1 MLTGGT
7 STDNQQALVDVKM
20 KLREAGA
27 LPFII
32 AVGSGHDFSKLTAT
46 VNDPKDIF
54 KAPSFQELLF
64 QVKSTAEGVASRKSK
79 LTNNLYKN
87 KITILHVEGDR

>member
-7 STDNQQALVDVKM
+7 STDDRQALEDVKM

-54 KAPSFQELLF
+54 KVPSFQELLF
-64 QVKSTAEGVASRKSK
+64 HVKSTAEVVVSRKSK
-79 LTNNLYKN
+79 L
-87 KITILHVEGDR
+87 

>member
-7 STDNQQALVDVKM
+7 STDDQQALEGVKM

-27 LPFII
+27 LPLII
-32 AVGSGHDFSKLTAT
+32 AVGSGHDFSKLSAT

-54 KAPSFQELLF
+54 KVPSFQELLF
-64 QVKSTAEGVASRKSK
+64 QVKSTAEEVVSRKSK
-79 LTNNLYKN
+79 
-87 KITILHVEGDR
+87 H